1 MSGGVDSSVCAELL
15 KNSFSEVVGAYI
27 IFSDRDDPERARVA
41 AKEADIPLYVIDR
54 REEFKK
60 NVIDYFANTYL
71 EGGTPNPCV
80 ICNRFVKM
88 ESLCRLSE
96 ELGADKYAT
105 GHYASPILLDN
116 RRYTVKKGSDLKK
129 DQSYMLSRLE
139 QYQIERFTAPL
150 ELYSKDEIKRI
161 ALDTKKASASL
172 SESQDICFVEGND
185 YASYIRE
192 NYRDT
197 EKGSFVDKNGR
208 VLGMHEGILN
218 YTVGQRRGLG
228 IALGHRA
235 FVTDIDPLANTVTL
249 AAKEDFT
256 EKSFSVKDLSFLGL
270 PPTDDAEIFAKV
282 KIRYSAGE
290 RDARVTI
297 KNQRATVEYDGVSQ
311 IAAPGQF
318 AVFYSDDGAVLF
330 SGIIERNKRI

>member
-60 NVIDYFANTYL
+60 NVIDYFASTYL

-116 RRYTVKKGSDLKK
+116 GRYTVKKGSDLKK

-172 SESQDICFVEGND
+172 AESQDICFIDGND
-185 YASYIRE
+185 YVSYIRE

-197 EKGSFVDKNGR
+197 EKGSFIDKDGR

-235 FVTDIDPLANTVTL
+235 FVTDIDPVGNTVTL

-256 EKSFSVKDLSFLGL
+256 EKSFSVKDLAFLGL

-297 KNQRATVEYDGVSQ
+297 KN
-311 IAAPGQF
+311 
-318 AVFYSDDGAVLF
+318 
-330 SGIIERNKRI
+330 KRDSYQLIN